1 MKIINCSL
9 KYQCTNKWEN
19 LDTTNQPKVRYCREC
34 DRGVHQCD
42 DETEYQQAIKLKRC
56 VALNKPSNDDSDYV
70 LGLPGIPVLA
80 ID

>member
-9 KYQCTNKWEN
+9 KYQCGNRWED

-42 DETEYQQAIKLKRC
+42 NEAEYQQAIKLKQC
-56 VALNKPSNDDSDYV
+56 VALNKASKGDSDYV
-70 LGLPGIPVLA
+70 LGVPETPSIT